1 MEKFRLWEERGT
13 PQWDKHD
20 CIFLMHHLIHVSI
33 TKWNFDVTKNDTKQP
48 ENFFH
53 LENTDAVYN
62 AACDSQ
68 PGKRETRKTYKLQVL
83 NSL

>member
-1 MEKFRLWEERGT
+1 M
-13 PQWDKHD
+13 HD
-20 CIFLMHHLIHVSI
+20 LIHVSI

-53 LENTDAVYN
+53 LENTDVYN

-68 PGKRETRKTYKLQVL
+68 PGKRETRKTYKLHVL